1 MLALTVC
8 HQAAVQQG
16 VIQQQLLAELHVR
29 DGQRVHVTQHSRSRA
44 SSAQEGESA
53 LRRLNYVR
61 PVAPNGIRLTV
72 ALQGGMSVDS
82 ITDLDDNQS
91 RLLEALQLSLPAETP
106 SKKEKQR
113 DKRLSLNP
121 IYRQVPRVVDSCCQH
136 IEKYGEQLEPELYMA
151 TAVAGLGSE
160 SGVFFRSSG
169 LQTVGI
175 FRVGSSK
182 KRVRQVSGLALCPK
196 PHR

>member
-1 MLALTVC
+1 M
-8 HQAAVQQG
+8 
-16 VIQQQLLAELHVR
+16 
-29 DGQRVHVTQHSRSRA
+29 
-44 SSAQEGESA
+44 
-53 LRRLNYVR
+53 
-61 PVAPNGIRLTV
+61 
-72 ALQGGMSVDS
+72 DS

-106 SKKEKQR
+106 SKKEKHR

-136 IEKYGEQLEPELYMA
+136 IEKYGERRTYMFIHLTGATDSYCSLVNDFFSCLY
-151 TAVAGLGSE
+151 
-160 SGVFFRSSG
+160 SG

-182 KRVRQVSGLALCPK
+182 KRVRQV
-196 PHR
+196 R

>member
-1 MLALTVC
+1 
-8 HQAAVQQG
+8 
-16 VIQQQLLAELHVR
+16 
-29 DGQRVHVTQHSRSRA
+29 
-44 SSAQEGESA
+44 
-53 LRRLNYVR
+53 
-61 PVAPNGIRLTV
+61 
-72 ALQGGMSVDS
+72 MSVDS

-106 SKKEKQR
+106 SKKEKHR

-136 IEKYGEQLEPELYMA
+136 LEKYGMCGRNA
-151 TAVAGLGSE
+151 AVSFKVKKLLNTGKKNSTHEYCSLVIRYGWLNSA
-160 SGVFFRSSG
+160 FFHIG

-182 KRVRQVSGLALCPK
+182 KRVRQVGV
-196 PHR
+196 